1 MANSLAASR
10 ANINGHYP
18 SDLRSHVHY
27 MTFPQQKP
35 CFVHWVKCR
44 IDSNDV
50 IVKIGGYNMGESSSR
65 LNNTYWSVTR
75 RDLHAH
81 HSEGTPHECCKLSPP
96 SCTNGCTISANA
108 CHTTY
113 RA

>member
-1 MANSLAASR
+1 
-10 ANINGHYP
+10 
-18 SDLRSHVHY
+18 

-65 LNNTYWSVTR
+65 LNNPYWSVT
-75 RDLHAH
+75 
-81 HSEGTPHECCKLSPP
+81 
-96 SCTNGCTISANA
+96 
-108 CHTTY
+108 
-113 RA
+113 